1 MQCKHSTYL
10 ISSIL
15 IEKYQS
21 GVDHQPRS
29 THGDS
34 SMTTRTILMT
44 GIAVLGLANAAQAFP
59 EKAVTLIVPFG
70 AGGSADTISR
80 TLAAAMEAELGK
92 PMVTLN
98 RAGAAGT
105 IGAAQLAAAKPDG
118 YTIGML
124 PTNPLAAQP
133 NLRDLPYSVDSFEY
147 VCKVYANPPVMAVA
161 ADSDFASIE
170 DLVSYAKSNPGKVR
184 YGSSGP
190 GSIQHLAMLDFSAK
204 AGIETIH
211 VPHSGDS
218 ENMRSTLGKVITG
231 WPVVYGVVNK
241 NSASIKALAVMS
253 SERVADFESVPTFDE
268 SGYDVSF
275 SIWGGLVAPAGTPPE
290 ALEALGSACASA
302 VNSDVFKETMD
313 SLQVVVSY
321 SDGDSFKTF
330 SEGEFDKLGTL
341 LGSAGLK

>member
-1 MQCKHSTYL
+1 MKT
-10 ISSIL
+10 
-15 IEKYQS
+15 K
-21 GVDHQPRS
+21 
-29 THGDS
+29 
-34 SMTTRTILMT
+34 TILT
-44 GIAVLGLANAAQAFP
+44 AGITALGMASAAQAFP

-80 TLAAAMEAELGK
+80 ALATAMEKELDQ
-92 PMVTLN
+92 PLATLN

-133 NLRDLPYSVDSFEY
+133 NLRDLPYSVESFDY
-147 VCKVYANPPVMAVA
+147 ICKVYANPPVMAVA
-161 ADSDFASIE
+161 ADSDFASLE
-170 DLVSYAKSNPGKVR
+170 DLVSYAKANPGKVR

-253 SERVADFESVPTFDE
+253 SDRVADFENIPTFSE

-290 ALEALGSACASA
+290 AIQALSSACESA
-302 VNSDVFKETMD
+302 VASDSFKETMD
-313 SLQVVVSY
+313 TLQVVASY
-321 SDGDSFKTF
+321 TDGDSFKAF
-330 SEGEFDKLGTL
+330 SESEFEKLGTL